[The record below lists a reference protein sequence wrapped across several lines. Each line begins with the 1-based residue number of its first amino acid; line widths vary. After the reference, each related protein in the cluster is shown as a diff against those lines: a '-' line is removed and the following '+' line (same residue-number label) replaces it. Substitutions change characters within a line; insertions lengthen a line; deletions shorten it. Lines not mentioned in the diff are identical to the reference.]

1 MAQVKYAKSLLNKE
15 TKTLATM
22 QRKKLMSVWPFFH
35 LCCGFEWQHV
45 AVTSGAPELLAPS

>member
-15 TKTLATM
+15 TKTLVTM

-35 LCCGFEWQHV
+35 LCCGFEWQRV
-45 AVTSGAPELLAPS
+45 AVTSGAAELLAPS